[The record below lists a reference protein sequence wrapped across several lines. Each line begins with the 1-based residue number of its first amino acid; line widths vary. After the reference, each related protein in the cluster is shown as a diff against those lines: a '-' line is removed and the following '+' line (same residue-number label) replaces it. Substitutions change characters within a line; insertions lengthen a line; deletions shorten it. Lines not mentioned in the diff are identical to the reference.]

1 MDKPFFR
8 SNIPLRSTL
17 TVLVSG
23 GEDDE
28 EEAFTAQGTLGL
40 PDTSEVSWT
49 NRELKE
55 GVSLEL
61 DDPGTY
67 SGRIELTFVR
77 KSTAR
82 LQMTV
87 VKPDDS
93 RFVYDPPPLTQ
104 SSGVDHTH
112 ILLVT
117 KKK

>member
-28 EEAFTAQGTLGL
+28 EEAFTAEGALDL
-40 PDTSEVSWT
+40 PDGEVSWT
-49 NRELKE
+49 NRQLKA

-61 DDPGTY
+61 DDPGSY
-67 SGRIELTFVR
+67 SGRIDLTFAR

-87 VKPDDS
+87 AKPDAS
-93 RFVYDPPPLTQ
+93 KFVYDQSLTQ
-104 SSGVDHTH
+104 SSGLDRTH
-112 ILLVT
+112 VLLVT
-117 KKK
+117 RKK